1 MARGVTDMFQ
11 EDLNSMVGGGINHL
25 DDGKNSQ
32 PDEDSDLLRDEDEK
46 DRNTRSSPTEF
57 DELD

>member
-1 MARGVTDMFQ
+1 MFQ